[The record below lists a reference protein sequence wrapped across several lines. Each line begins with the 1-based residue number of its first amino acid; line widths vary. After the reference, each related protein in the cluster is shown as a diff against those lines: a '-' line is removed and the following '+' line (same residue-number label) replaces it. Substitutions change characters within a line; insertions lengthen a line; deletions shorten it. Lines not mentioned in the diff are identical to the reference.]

1 MNQPINKQARQA
13 GMTLLETLV
22 TLVIVAMVAGLLSE
36 GLFQIGRIEQ
46 RLGGA
51 QLQAQVE
58 RLHAIWVQQALEGLM
73 PGVKDSPERFR
84 GAAREL
90 AGLSTQLPE
99 AQALGPQPMRLR
111 LRFSPDAGVTELLL
125 SFGLDGHLS
134 PPQEETVLAQW
145 PGDRGALRYQD
156 PAGAWLAQWPPA
168 LDGGAALPPSALP
181 QAIALDRGEGQGLL
195 LVARPAA
202 RAEALGQRIDVE
214 KLP

>member
-1 MNQPINKQARQA
+1 MMSLASGRAKREA

-58 RLHAIWVQQALEGLM
+58 RLHIIWVQQVLEGLM
-73 PGVKDSPERFR
+73 PGAKGKPERFR
-84 GAAREL
+84 GSAREL
-90 AGLSTQLPE
+90 AGLSSQVPSS
-99 AQALGPQPMRLR
+99 QALGPQPMRLS
-111 LRFSPDAGVTELLL
+111 LRFSPDAGMTELQL
-125 SFGLDGHLS
+125 SFGLDGQS
-134 PPQEETVLAQW
+134 PREVVLAEW
-145 PGDRGALRYQD
+145 PGDSGVLRYQD
-156 PAGAWLAQWPPA
+156 PTGTWLTQWPPA
-168 LDGGAALPPSALP
+168 LERGTGALQPSALP
-181 QAIALDRGEGQGLL
+181 QAIAVDRGEGKGLL
-195 LVARPAA
+195 LVVRPVA

>member
-51 QLQAQVE
+51 QLQSQVE

-73 PGVKDSPERFR
+73 PGAKDSPERFR

-90 AGLSTQLPE
+90 AGLSTQLPVP
-99 AQALGPQPMRLR
+99 QALGPQPMRLS

-125 SFGLDGHLS
+125 SFGLDGL
-134 PPQEETVLAQW
+134 PPQEAVLAQW

-156 PAGAWLAQWPPA
+156 PAGTWLAQWPPA
-168 LDGGAALPPSALP
+168 LDGAAQPPSALP

-202 RAEALGQRIDVE
+202 RAEPLGQRIDVE

>member
-1 MNQPINKQARQA
+1 MSRASAQG

-51 QLQAQVE
+51 QLQAQVQ

-73 PGVKDSPERFR
+73 PGVKDTPQRFR
-84 GAAREL
+84 GSAREL
-90 AGLSTQLPE
+90 SGLSTQLPS
-99 AQALGPQPMRLR
+99 AQALGPQPMRLS
-111 LRFSPDAGVTELLL
+111 LRFSPDAGETELVL
-125 SFGLDGHLS
+125 SFGLDGQSSQEAVLS
-134 PPQEETVLAQW
+134 QW
-145 PGDRGALRYQD
+145 PGDRGSLRYQD
-156 PAGAWLAQWPPA
+156 AAGAWLVQWPPA
-168 LDGGAALPPSALP
+168 LGAGALPLSALP
-181 QAIALDRGEGQGLL
+181 QAIAVYRGVDQGLL

-202 RAEALGQRIDVE
+202 RAEPLGQRIDVE

>member
-1 MNQPINKQARQA
+1 MSQPIDKQARQA

-90 AGLSTQLPE
+90 AGLSTQLP
-99 AQALGPQPMRLR
+99 APQALGPQPMRLR

-125 SFGLDGHLS
+125 SFGLDGLS

-145 PGDRGALRYQD
+145 PGDRGAFRYQD
-156 PAGAWLAQWPPA
+156 PAGTWLAQWPPA
-168 LDGGAALPPSALP
+168 LNGGALPPSALP

-195 LVARPAA
+195 LVARPAT
-202 RAEALGQRIDVE
+202 RAEPLGQRIDVE